1 MSTMK
6 PLFDKVIIERDT
18 LQQKLKTDLY
28 IPETIEKRN
37 APSTGTIISIGPD
50 TEQVAV
56 GDRVLF
62 GLHAGSWIK
71 DDDDNEFFVCLD
83 ADILA
88 ILEDA

>member
-1 MSTMK
+1 MK

-18 LQQKLKTDLY
+18 LQQKLKSTII
-28 IPETIEKRN
+28 IPETMEKRN
-37 APSTGTIISIGPD
+37 APSTGTIIAVGPD
-50 TEQVAV
+50 TEQVAK

-71 DDDDNEFFVCLD
+71 DDDDKEFFVCLD

-88 ILEDA
+88 ILEDS